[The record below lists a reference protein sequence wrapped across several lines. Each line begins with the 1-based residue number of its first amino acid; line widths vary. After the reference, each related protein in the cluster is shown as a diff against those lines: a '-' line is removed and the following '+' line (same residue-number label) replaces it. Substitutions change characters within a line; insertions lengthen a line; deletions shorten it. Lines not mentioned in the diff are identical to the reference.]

1 MRCAVL
7 CCAVLRCAVLGWAG
21 LGWAGL
27 CWAGLGSA
35 GCVFVTTEQKGE
47 LGGYLERMRALTAEG
62 PLNSFSK
69 DFQCA
74 VTACMA
80 AWLLPDAAAWLLCSG
95 LPLWRARLDRPL
107 R

>member
-1 MRCAVL
+1 MLGCAV
-7 CCAVLRCAVLGWAG
+7 
-21 LGWAGL
+21 L

-35 GCVFVTTEQKGE
+35 GCVFVTTEQKATGE

-74 VTACMA
+74 MTACMA
-80 AWLLPDAAAWLLCSG
+80 AA
-95 LPLWRARLDRPL
+95 
-107 R
+107 